1 MGAYKSPES
10 FARVDIW
17 FCLAYLI
24 NPNCLKHLSQIMH
37 NSSYLVSLLQI
48 LSLQYYQRR
57 SQRRST
63 GTQIRMN
70 PVSHR
75 SRRNSSVAG
84 AGGAVTELAEA
95 AGPGYY
101 HFLQKSVFYATVWFY
116 QNMQYHGL
124 KLVRLVINIAS

>member
-17 FCLAYLI
+17 FCLANLI
-24 NPNCLKHLSQIMH
+24 NPNCLKNLSQIMH

-48 LSLQYYQRR
+48 LSLQYHQRR

-84 AGGAVTELAEA
+84 AGGQSPNWLRLLGLAITTSYRN
-95 AGPGYY
+95 PYSMPQFGYNKTCNAKDSNW
-101 HFLQKSVFYATVWFY
+101 LDQ
-116 QNMQYHGL
+116 
-124 KLVRLVINIAS
+124 